1 MRRAL
6 AAALAGALLAGCATA
21 DAPPPAPIASGA
33 LTSEERQRESDAVEC
48 RRLAREQAGGGEP
61 RDTGRS
67 VGAGIMLGLLL
78 GPAAALFMA
87 GATGGAV
94 AAYTGA
100 AAGGVAA
107 GFESEAAKT
116 AYEDAYARCLRDR
129 GHTLPH

>member
-1 MRRAL
+1 
-6 AAALAGALLAGCATA
+6 
-21 DAPPPAPIASGA
+21 
-33 LTSEERQRESDAVEC
+33 
-48 RRLAREQAGGGEP
+48 
-61 RDTGRS
+61 
-67 VGAGIMLGLLL
+67 MLGLLL

-107 GFESEAAKT
+107 GFESEGAKT